1 MGSITGLAAIKR
13 KQEDRKWEE
22 LHGGC
27 QSGGEGMDLIRM
39 MDKRKRRKT
48 NPINLGFVCE
58 KQLRT
63 YVKASLTSSEAHLS
77 TCTASQP
84 KGQEALLS
92 LIQT

>member
-1 MGSITGLAAIKR
+1 
-13 KQEDRKWEE
+13 
-22 LHGGC
+22 
-27 QSGGEGMDLIRM
+27 MDLIRM
-39 MDKRKRRKT
+39 MDKRERRKT

-63 YVKASLTSSEAHLS
+63 CVKASLTSSEAHLS